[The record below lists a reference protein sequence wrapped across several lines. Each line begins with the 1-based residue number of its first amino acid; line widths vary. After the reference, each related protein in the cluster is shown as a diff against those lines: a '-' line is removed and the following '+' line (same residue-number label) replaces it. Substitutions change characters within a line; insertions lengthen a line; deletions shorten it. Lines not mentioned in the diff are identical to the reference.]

1 MLMTAAGRTWISCV
15 SLPVLNTVLKL
26 KFVNLT
32 KSSYCLLTLL
42 RRSAAFAMVYST
54 VLHVHVA
61 VLKSQNNCPRMEH
74 SQLKLKAYEWWHSG
88 SPQLYPPML
97 PGSLFL
103 FRRASLWTRL
113 HGIMEH
119 LETWNSHIWCPAVY
133 LHNLYISRY
142 KSQAQEASHA
152 GTLVVGIFVAGKR
165 GDFVPCFPREL
176 LWNSHEPLFWT
187 SSSCKTVKYTPPNIS
202 FFIICVLYVYC
213 GKRSL

>member
-1 MLMTAAGRTWISCV
+1 MCK
-15 SLPVLNTVLKL
+15 LNTC
-26 KFVNLT
+26 FEYCAEILT

-103 FRRASLWTRL
+103 FRRESLWTRL

-119 LETWNSHIWCPAVY
+119 LEQPHMVSCSVSPQSVY
-133 LHNLYISRY
+133 LQI
-142 KSQAQEASHA
+142 Q
-152 GTLVVGIFVAGKR
+152 I
-165 GDFVPCFPREL
+165 
-176 LWNSHEPLFWT
+176 
-187 SSSCKTVKYTPPNIS
+187 SSS
-202 FFIICVLYVYC
+202 
-213 GKRSL
+213 RSLTCWYPCSWDLCYWKERRFCSMFSKWTVVK